1 MIIDLNIT
9 IGYKCPACDLFHSE
23 SLSIFDVS
31 SGNINAIK
39 CVCGESELG
48 ISKNSNI
55 YIITVPCF
63 ICGADHIYKVIL
75 KKGFMQKKKPSIF
88 PCQFSGYDVC
98 CIGENSAVN
107 KWAENYSN
115 ELDKIIEDDFQDFFV
130 NDLVVFETVEK
141 IKSLEDKGKLYC
153 ECGSHKIEIELLS
166 ECVELLC
173 VMCGAKKQIPTLT
186 EEELSNT
193 LGYEEIVLHG
203 NNNGKKSNLRLVS
216 INNNL

>member
-23 SLSIFDVS
+23 CISIFDIS
-31 SGNINAIK
+31 NGNTNSIK
-39 CVCGESELG
+39 CVCGESELE
-48 ISKNSNI
+48 ISRNSNFYMI
-55 YIITVPCF
+55 NVPCF
-63 ICGADHIYKVIL
+63 ICGNYHIYKVAKKGLVL
-75 KKGFMQKKKPSIF
+75 KKTETIF
-88 PCQFSGYDVC
+88 TCQFSGYDVC

-107 KWAENYSN
+107 TWAENYSN

-153 ECGSHKIEIELLS
+153 ECGSHKIELELLS
-166 ECVELLC
+166 ECVELQCIL
-173 VMCGAKKQIPTLT
+173 CGAKKQIPTVT
-186 EEELSNT
+186 EEELSHT
-193 LGYEEIVLHG
+193 LSYEKIVLHS